1 VEIYMSPA
9 KILGGGGEGVKKINE
24 ILQQICEY
32 LEGWS
37 KNVIL
42 GQIFPITGYRKKRGI
57 SSVGNPKKNVGFVG
71 IIFRPSPQYFSQ
83 LCQFSSNFEVSY
95 HFRIRT
101 PNK

>member
-1 VEIYMSPA
+1 
-9 KILGGGGEGVKKINE
+9 LRGGGGEGVKKINE

-42 GQIFPITGYRKKRGI
+42 GQSFPLLGDQTNLTEKNRGI

-71 IIFRPSPQYFSQ
+71 IIFCPSPQYFSQ